1 VKVKLNPIKK
11 VVEGKRVV
19 VVDDSLVRGTTSKK
33 LIQMLM
39 DAGAKEIHF
48 RLASPIVKS
57 ECYFGIDISSK
68 KELIG
73 SVMSVDEIRDEIGA
87 STLEYLSLANL
98 RKILKDNDF
107 CMGCFTGKYPIAN
120 ADK

>member
-1 VKVKLNPIKK
+1 
-11 VVEGKRVV
+11 
-19 VVDDSLVRGTTSKK
+19 
-33 LIQMLM
+33 MLL

-73 SVMSVDEIRDEIGA
+73 SVMSVDEIKEEIGA
-87 STLEYLSLANL
+87 NTLEYLTLENL
-98 RKILKDNDF
+98 RLILRDNDF

-120 ADK
+120 ANK